1 MYNVSFSS
9 LGDCVVLE
17 TFKVAHGTN
26 VAFSVIESLFL
37 YDSKKQEYGT
47 GSAAWD

>member
-17 TFKVAHGTN
+17 IFKVGQGTN
-26 VAFSVIESLFL
+26 FAFSVIESLFL
-37 YDSKKQEYGT
+37 YDSKEQEYGT
-47 GSAAWD
+47 GSEAWD